1 MRHTLHRL
9 LLRWLSSEQCA
20 FDCTQ
25 REGWPAEGFIPSRG
39 DASLQSGTDSIHGK
53 PAGGVVSLRP
63 ATPEDLELLRH

>member
-25 REGWPAEGFIPSRG
+25 REGWPAEGFVPTRR
-39 DASLQSGTDSIHGK
+39 DAPLECDRAAE
-53 PAGGVVSLRP
+53 PAGH
-63 ATPEDLELLRH
+63 ATVYGELEYRN